1 MLSKKSITAWYC
13 AEDQILKH
21 FILRNRF
28 FIFVLNDHL
37 NNFLKS
43 GNQTVDINYGLG
55 QADKFTVAATTLISI
70 ITHVFLA
77 SLPEMLIVE
86 GSPVTQS

>member
-1 MLSKKSITAWYC
+1 MVLCRGSDIEPFYPP
-13 AEDQILKH
+13 EQI
-21 FILRNRF
+21 FYICTT
-28 FIFVLNDHL
+28 DHL

-86 GSPVTQS
+86 GSAVTQS